1 MKTENSSKQI
11 ESCVKMFALLRLLLE
26 DNANF
31 TQVIQVISDSPE
43 PVSSDNSLHSVT
55 LNKYLNTL
63 KIFGLNVKKEKGK
76 YHLLNPLYKIDLTPE
91 ELSAFQLLQTYEET
105 ENTDENTRELLS
117 KVLKAFELRFSET
130 TQMRAKTLNSKHN
143 ANFSFYYD
151 KFTNKIDICTKFCK
165 EDFKVEIIY
174 FQPRGG
180 EKKITGK
187 AQELLFRNKTA
198 LLQVLDLQSR
208 EITSIS
214 LDKIIS
220 IKQLPTKT
228 TSVFCTNRVVVF
240 AIKGRLAKN
249 YKLRKWEY
257 VREIINDWHV
267 IVNKDESEEEL
278 TNRILKYGAS
288 CKVMAPR
295 DFKEKIHS
303 ALTNTLKLYEA

>member
-1 MKTENSSKQI
+1 MENSSKQI
-11 ESCVKMFALLRLLLE
+11 DSCIKMFALLRLLLE

-31 TQVIQVISDSPE
+31 NQVVKVISDTPE
-43 PVSSDNSLHSVT
+43 TVSSDNSLYSVT

-76 YHLLNPLYKIDLTPE
+76 YHLLNPLYKIDFTPE
-91 ELSAFQLLQTYEET
+91 ELQAFQLLKSYEEE
-105 ENTDENTRELLS
+105 ENTDEAAKELLR
-117 KVLKAFELRFSET
+117 KTLKTFELRFSEA
-130 TQMRAKTLNSKHN
+130 TQMHAQTLNSQHN

-151 KFTNKIDICTKFCK
+151 KFTNKIDICEKFCK
-165 EDFKVEIIY
+165 EDYKVEIIY
-174 FQPRGG
+174 FSPRGG

-208 EITSIS
+208 EITRIS

-228 TSVFCTNRVVVF
+228 TSTFCTNRVVVF
-240 AIKGRLAKN
+240 ALKGRLAQN

-257 VREIINDWHV
+257 VREIDNEWVV

-295 DFKEKIHS
+295 DFREKIHS
-303 ALTNTLKLYEA
+303 ALTNTLKLYD

>member
-1 MKTENSSKQI
+1 
-11 ESCVKMFALLRLLLE
+11 MFALLRLLLE

-31 TQVIQVISDSPE
+31 SQVIKVISDTTE
-43 PVSSDNSLHSVT
+43 PVSSDNSIHSVT

-91 ELSAFQLLQTYEET
+91 ELKAFHLLQTFECED
-105 ENTDENTRELLS
+105 NTDDSTKELLS

-130 TQMRAKTLNSKHN
+130 TQMRAKTLNSQHN

-165 EDFKVEIIY
+165 EDYKVEIIY
-174 FQPRGG
+174 FQPRGI
-180 EKKITGK
+180 EKKMTGK
-187 AQELLFRNKTA
+187 AQELIFRSKDA

-220 IKQLPTKT
+220 IKQLPMKT
-228 TSVFCTNRVVVF
+228 TPVFCTNRVVVF
-240 AIKGRLAKN
+240 AIKGRLAQN

-257 VREIINDWHV
+257 VREIDKEWHV

-278 TNRILKYGAS
+278 TNRILKYGES
-288 CKVMAPR
+288 CKVIAPR
-295 DFKEKIHS
+295 DFREKIYTT
-303 ALTNTLKLYEA
+303 LTNTLQLYE